1 VTDPLTYV
9 FGLVRSTRKPNTAR
23 LVAGLPGAGELRVEA
38 AWPQTWLIAASVPA
52 RDYAADALA
61 KGMQNL
67 DWVARRAM
75 AHETV
80 IEHFLSAP
88 AVLPMQLFTLF
99 TSDERALE
107 HVRADRR
114 RIDRILRR
122 IERQHEWGVRLTWD
136 EKAVRDLAAARGAKA
151 PATGAAYLSHKRD
164 LRDVTRVQ
172 LVEAKAEANR
182 LFRAMTKE
190 ATDARRRTSLER
202 AAAGSRLLLDA
213 AFLVPV
219 KRATAFR
226 AALRKQTRAF
236 QSPGIV
242 VSVTGPW
249 PPYNFI

>member
-1 VTDPLTYV
+1 VTEPLTYV
-9 FGLVRSTRKPNTAR
+9 FGLVRSTRKPSIAG
-23 LVAGLPGAGELRVEA
+23 LAAGLPGAGDIRVEA
-38 AWPQTWLIAASVPA
+38 AWPQTWLVAASVPA

-67 DWVARRAM
+67 DWVGRRAM
-75 AHETV
+75 AHEAV

-107 HVRADRR
+107 HVRHDRR
-114 RIDRILRR
+114 RIERILRR

-136 EKAVRDLAAARGAKA
+136 EKAVRELAAAHGAKT
-151 PATGAAYLSHKRD
+151 PPSGAAYLSRKRD
-164 LRDVTRVQ
+164 LLDVTRVQ
-172 LVEAKAEANR
+172 LVEAKAEANK
-182 LFRAMTKE
+182 LFRVMAKE

-219 KRATAFR
+219 TRATAFR
-226 AALRKQTRAF
+226 AALRKQARAF
-236 QSPGIV
+236 RSPGIV
-242 VSVTGPW
+242 VSITGPW